1 MIQRVKVTFG
11 NVSSGVDK
19 VRICESKNEAFMWIN
34 HEMVRAACLN
44 SCHEIFVRI
53 ESYSSDVFN
62 KENDYVL
69 PF

>member
-19 VRICESKNEAFMWIN
+19 VRICESKNEAFMWLN
-34 HEMVRAACLN
+34 HELVRAARLN
-44 SCHEIFVRI
+44 SCHEIFIRV
-53 ESYSSDVFN
+53 ESYDSNVFKN
-62 KENDYVL
+62 NDYVL